1 MIENYGDFRFWD
13 FGKIYFGNLGF
24 WEVEAWLRLKDIPP
38 IDIMEKQYCKR
49 CNATKPVEEFNGKNK
64 YCIRCLEKN
73 REKHQRNKEQRN
85 ARNKQYREEHK
96 EEISAKKKEWQKVY
110 NEVDCEICKCKIK
123 KCWMSRHLK
132 TLKHIENEKRKET
145 PIIFE
150 EKPVDIETI

>member
-1 MIENYGDFRFWD
+1 MFWEFRIWD
-13 FGKIYFGNLGF
+13 LGF
-24 WEVEAWLRLKDIPP
+24 GILEVAAWFRLKDIPP

-49 CNATKPVEEFNGKNK
+49 CNATKPVEELNGINT

-73 REKHQRNKEQRN
+73 REKHQRNKEQRH
-85 ARNKQYREEHK
+85 AQNKTYREEHK

-110 NEVDCEICKCKIK
+110 NQIEVDCEICKCKIK

-132 TLKHIENEKRKET
+132 TLKHFENEKQKET
-145 PIIFE
+145 PIIIE